1 MSETSSFGGV
11 AGQVVRHFVGLGTL
25 LSTIPTLIA
34 IVGLALGTGWPATTV
49 HLPATLAWLVA
60 VIVLAPVAGRF
71 GLAAREG
78 DITCG
83 FLAAGLGRGVFG
95 FALRYALL
103 AIIWGL
109 PLALLGRWL
118 VEGVG
123 VGVAGLLGGFGLG
136 SARAALVALVALV
149 ALLLALLAP
158 TLSLILALSADSVS
172 ELFEGARWRW
182 LLIERRGD
190 LPALFAALIGG
201 MTRFS
206 ALALPLLLLLDGLLF
221 GTSLKA
227 GALFAPLVPLLPAAG
242 APILLGRLAGSVVAA
257 TGASTAETAEPELIA
272 RRVATAAAP
281 AGVGARA
288 AVAVTSN
295 ATSLRPSFVRP
306 NVRRVQICDAAQSWG
321 VGA

>member
-11 AGQVVRHFVGLGTL
+11 AGQVVRHFVRLGTL

-34 IVGLALGTGWPATTV
+34 TVGLALGTGWLATTV
-49 HLPATLAWLVA
+49 RPPATLAWLVA

-78 DITCG
+78 DIPCG

-95 FALRYALL
+95 FALRYGLL
-103 AIIWGL
+103 AMIWGL
-109 PLALLGRWL
+109 P
-118 VEGVG
+118 
-123 VGVAGLLGGFGLG
+123 
-136 SARAALVALVALV
+136 
-149 ALLLALLAP
+149 
-158 TLSLILALSADSVS
+158 LALSADSVS
-172 ELFEGARWRW
+172 ALFEDARWRW
-182 LLIERRGD
+182 LLLERRGD
-190 LPALFAALIGG
+190 LPAFFATLIGG
-201 MTRFS
+201 MTLFY
-206 ALALPLLLLLDGLLF
+206 ALALPLLLLLDGLRF

-227 GALFAPLVPLLPAAG
+227 GALFAPLVPSLPAAG
-242 APILLGRLAGSVVAA
+242 APILVGRLAGSVVAT

-288 AVAVTSN
+288 AVGGDSN
-295 ATSLRPSFVRP
+295 ATSRRRSFVRP
-306 NVRRVQICDAAQSWG
+306 KGGRVQIGDATQSWG